1 MSEEIYVRY
10 GLYTIE
16 KRPTNEPINK
26 KRPTNETYVQKK
38 TYVAL
43 PC

>member
-10 GLYTIE
+10 AIYIIE

-26 KRPTNETYVQKK
+26 KRPTEKDLCGL
-38 TYVAL
+38 A
-43 PC
+43 C